1 MSKIQINNLNN
12 SELEVLNAEATTEVV
27 GGFWYGYGYGYK
39 KVYKSA
45 TLTQVNQN
53 SNLQVALGG
62 GKYSSTGNSNSTY
75 QSNYGS
81 ISQ

>member
-27 GGFWYGYGYGYK
+27 GGFWYGYGVK

-45 TLTQVNQN
+45 TLEQVNYNTNIQAA
-53 SNLQVALGG
+53 VGG
-62 GKYSSTGNSNSTY
+62 GKYSSTGNSNGTY

-81 ISQ
+81 IYQ